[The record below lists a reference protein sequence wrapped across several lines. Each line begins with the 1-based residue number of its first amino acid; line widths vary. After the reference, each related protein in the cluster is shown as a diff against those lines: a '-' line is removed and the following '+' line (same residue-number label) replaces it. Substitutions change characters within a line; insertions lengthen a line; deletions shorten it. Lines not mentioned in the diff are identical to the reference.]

1 MSGVNLSISR
11 SIHHSSEGFSAKSRE
26 RQRAFMSLA
35 ALLFHHYQQ
44 GKLFGYI
51 SCDMILFVSS
61 KRKRPKGRN
70 FGVILI
76 FIPITTYQKT
86 SFTE

>member
-1 MSGVNLSISR
+1 M
-11 SIHHSSEGFSAKSRE
+11 E
-26 RQRAFMSLA
+26 RQRAFTSLA
-35 ALLFHHYQQ
+35 ALLFHHYQL
-44 GKLFGYI
+44 GILFGCI

-70 FGVILI
+70 FAVILI

-86 SFTE
+86 SFTAVSYTHLTLPTKLEV